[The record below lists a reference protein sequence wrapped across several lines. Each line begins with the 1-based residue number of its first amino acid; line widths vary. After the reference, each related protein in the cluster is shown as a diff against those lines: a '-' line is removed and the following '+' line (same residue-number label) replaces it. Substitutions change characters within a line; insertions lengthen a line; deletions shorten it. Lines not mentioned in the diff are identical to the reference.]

1 MDASKM
7 YTHVNFDEKVLVC
20 RLPPQAVDM
29 ELHVRSAE
37 GYHFFKTDIYQKKV
51 SYMHP
56 WTETF
61 QPYEHVKRKI
71 YKVSR
76 KANRNPRVGY
86 QISNGP
92 GPRPWTRPAPY
103 FRRTITSYPRTS
115 IFPRPTFNRYSPY
128 KRQTIPKKIWELPKV
143 MDKDFVMEKFMT
155 SVQAFHDE
163 NQDDDSSIPSL
174 AYYL

>member
-1 MDASKM
+1 MTKW
-7 YTHVNFDEKVLVC
+7 FL
-20 RLPPQAVDM
+20 L
-29 ELHVRSAE
+29 
-37 GYHFFKTDIYQKKV
+37 KTDQKKV
-51 SYMHP
+51 SCMHP

-61 QPYEHVKRKI
+61 QPYEHVKRTI

-115 IFPRPTFNRYSPY
+115 IFPTPTPASIAASPEAAINNLNSE
-128 KRQTIPKKIWELPKV
+128 TKKSPQAMSYINIEPTEGYEESV
-143 MDKDFVMEKFMT
+143 NENTDEQGKDEEAWNKYAT
-155 SVQAFHDE
+155 DE
-163 NQDDDSSIPSL
+163 EDDFKL
-174 AYYL
+174 K

>member
-1 MDASKM
+1 MTKW
-7 YTHVNFDEKVLVC
+7 FL
-20 RLPPQAVDM
+20 L
-29 ELHVRSAE
+29 
-37 GYHFFKTDIYQKKV
+37 KTDIYQKKV

-103 FRRTITSYPRTS
+103 FRRTITSMWDVLKFDWQAIQVLVNNKSFNLPTS
-115 IFPRPTFNRYSPY
+115 V
-128 KRQTIPKKIWELPKV
+128 TIPLKDKLRLRRMLRKKELACY
-143 MDKDFVMEKFMT
+143 FMIKLPQNLHFSKT
-155 SVQAFHDE
+155 HLQ
-163 NQDDDSSIPSL
+163 
-174 AYYL
+174 

>member
-1 MDASKM
+1 MTKW
-7 YTHVNFDEKVLVC
+7 FL
-20 RLPPQAVDM
+20 L
-29 ELHVRSAE
+29 
-37 GYHFFKTDIYQKKV
+37 KTDQKKV
-51 SYMHP
+51 SCMHP

-103 FRRTITSYPRTS
+103 FRRTITSFHFSYPRTS
-115 IFPRPTFNRYSPY
+115 IFHGQRLSNG
-128 KRQTIPKKIWELPKV
+128 KV
-143 MDKDFVMEKFMT
+143 HD
-155 SVQAFHDE
+155 SALAFHDE
-163 NQDDDSSIPSL
+163 NQDDDSSIPP
-174 AYYL
+174 YF